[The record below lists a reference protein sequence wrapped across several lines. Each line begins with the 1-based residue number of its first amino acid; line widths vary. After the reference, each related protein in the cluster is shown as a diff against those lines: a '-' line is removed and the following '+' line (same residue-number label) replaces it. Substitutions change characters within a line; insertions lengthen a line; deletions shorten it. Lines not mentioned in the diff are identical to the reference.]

1 MASDAP
7 LTRPLPGFAFKVV
20 LENVP
25 GLEGNAELYFKSVG
39 GLKYETETV
48 PVVAGGTNFTTYNL
62 VGATKWSN
70 IVLKRGFIKGSSLL
84 ALRNS
89 WIYSP
94 TKQRIS
100 GTIVQFDTQMLTQM
114 VSWKFMR
121 GWPAKWEI
129 SDFDASKSEM
139 TIETLEIAHDGLMFG

>member
-1 MASDAP
+1 MANDAP
-7 LTRPLPGFAFKVV
+7 QTRPLPGFAFKVV

-25 GLEGNAELYFKSVG
+25 GLEDRAELYFKSVS

-48 PVVAGGTNFTTYNL
+48 PVVAGGTNSSTFNL

-70 IVLKRGFIKGSSLL
+70 IVLKRGFVKGSSFLT
-84 ALRNS
+84 LRDS
-89 WIYSP
+89 WIYG
-94 TKQRIS
+94 TKKTRIS
-100 GTIVQFDTQMLTQM
+100 GTIIQLDTAMNAM

-121 GWPAKWEI
+121 GWPVKWDI

-139 TIETLEIAHDGLMFG
+139 TIETLEIAHDGLTLG